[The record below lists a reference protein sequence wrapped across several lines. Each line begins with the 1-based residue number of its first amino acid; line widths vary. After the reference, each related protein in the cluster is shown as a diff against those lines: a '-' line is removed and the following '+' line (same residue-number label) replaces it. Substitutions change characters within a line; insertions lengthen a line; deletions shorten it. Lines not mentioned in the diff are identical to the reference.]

1 MPGMEDLPFVDTHF
15 HLYDLKNPKL
25 RYSWLEPDA
34 IHPLLGDVEALKA
47 QHYWVENYISEIR
60 FSNVPKAI
68 HVQAA
73 LGIPDPVEETAWLQA
88 FADDCGYPHGIVAEC
103 HLAQPD
109 AQSVLERHSAFAN
122 MRGVR
127 DLVEGE
133 MLDNSAWKSGFSH
146 LSRFDYV
153 CCIDTTFE
161 YYPHV
166 KALASQYPDTPI
178 VLDHCGYPH
187 NDFEG
192 YFDAWRTA
200 LMDLAEVDNVH
211 IKISGIGMFVPLL
224 QQRPQQFWT
233 LEGIRP
239 WVLACIE
246 AFTPSRVVFGTNW
259 PVDRMYSS
267 YPDIVNAYRTILDAF
282 SEEEALAMFSTNAE
296 RLFRI

>member
-1 MPGMEDLPFVDTHF
+1 MENLPFVDTHF

-73 LGIPDPVEETAWLQA
+73 LGIADPVEETAWLQA
-88 FADDCGYPHGIVAEC
+88 FADECGYPQGIVAEC
-103 HLAQPD
+103 QLARSD
-109 AQSVLERHSAFAN
+109 AHSVLERHSAFAN

-133 MLDNSAWKSGFSH
+133 MLADPAWKSGFSR
-146 LSRFDYV
+146 LAGFNYV
-153 CCIDTTFE
+153 SCIDTTFE
-161 YYPHV
+161 YYPHI
-166 KALASQYPDTPI
+166 KALAAEYPRTQI

-187 NDFEG
+187 NDSEG
-192 YFDAWRTA
+192 YFDAWRAA
-200 LMDLAEVDNVH
+200 LADLAEAKNVH
-211 IKISGIGMFVPLL
+211 IKISGIGMFVPRL

-233 LEGIRP
+233 VEGIGP
-239 WVLACIE
+239 WILACIE

-267 YPDIVNAYRTILDAF
+267 YPDIVNAYRTIIGAF
-282 SEEEALAMFSTNAE
+282 SEEEQRNMLAQNAE